1 MSWLGGG
8 NRFGER
14 TGLARHASYLML
26 SGIHHT
32 FAIGGGEL
40 NGQGAYGLF
49 VCFVDVRT
57 KTPTSG
63 DEWR

>member
-1 MSWLGGG
+1 
-8 NRFGER
+8 
-14 TGLARHASYLML
+14 ML

-40 NGQGAYGLF
+40 NGLDAYSLF
-49 VCFVDVRT
+49 VCFVDDRT

-63 DEWR
+63 DEWRGGSALGGADTLL